1 MTQRK
6 TSVFREKCNRARLSR
21 SPSEICGRHSGA
33 GTDFPHQYYSTKA
46 ADQCSFASGLS
57 KRGCRPN
64 SKYSLTYLVTL
75 FHSPPSVHYVQIFP
89 CGNMQGH
96 KILMLNF
103 AGCFGC
109 TVK

>member
-33 GTDFPHQYYSTKA
+33 GTDFPREYYSTNA
-46 ADQCSFASGLS
+46 VDQCSSTSGLS

-64 SKYSLTYLVTL
+64 PKYRLTYWVTL
-75 FHSPPSVHYVQIFP
+75 FHSPPSVLYV
-89 CGNMQGH
+89 
-96 KILMLNF
+96 
-103 AGCFGC
+103 
-109 TVK
+109 